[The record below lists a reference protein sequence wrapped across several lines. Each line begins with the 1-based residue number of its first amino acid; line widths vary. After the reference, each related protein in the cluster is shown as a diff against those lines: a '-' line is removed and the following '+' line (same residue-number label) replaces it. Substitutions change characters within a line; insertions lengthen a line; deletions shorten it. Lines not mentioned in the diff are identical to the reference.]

1 MPRPKK
7 IDAAPAEPGKTRRNP
22 AKPIE
27 PAKRP
32 VGRPSRYQPEFCE
45 VAIEI
50 GRMGGGPN
58 DIACEIGVL
67 RENLYD
73 WAKVHPEFSTALKLA
88 KQYEQKWWENK
99 GVEGMGAERFN
110 AVVWRTSMQARFR
123 DDYTEK
129 KITEVTGKDGGAIQT
144 ESRATIDASNMS
156 QEERDILR
164 AALLAAKA
172 RLTK

>member
-7 IDAAPAEPGKTRRNP
+7 IDVAPETTPV
-22 AKPIE
+22 
-27 PAKRP
+27 KRP
-32 VGRPSRYQPEFCE
+32 VGRPSRYKPEFCD
-45 VAIEI
+45 VAIEV
-50 GRMGGGPN
+50 GRHGGGPN

-88 KQYEQKWWENK
+88 KQLEQKWWENK

-164 AALLAAKA
+164 TALLAAKA